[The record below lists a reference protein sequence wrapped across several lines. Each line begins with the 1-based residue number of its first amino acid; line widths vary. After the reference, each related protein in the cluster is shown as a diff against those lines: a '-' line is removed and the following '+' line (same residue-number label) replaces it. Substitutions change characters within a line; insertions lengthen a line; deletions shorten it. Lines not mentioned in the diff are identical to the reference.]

1 MSLLQLWGL
10 VRKSWMLMV
19 ASVLVGVAVAAGV
32 SLMQPTIYSATSTGY
47 VVAGNSST
55 VGDAVAGK
63 SLAAQKAGTY
73 LPLVQSRSVAER
85 VAEDLGLD
93 STGTVAGALK
103 GSTDGVIFRITATA
117 SSPELA
123 AKLADAAI
131 RATSVEA
138 NALET
143 LTLSGE
149 QTGSTVVRI
158 VPVELA
164 QTPTRPVSPNLPRN
178 FAIGLA
184 LGLMAGL
191 GLVVVRHT
199 LDRRV
204 RELSDAEQIAG
215 ASALGIV
222 PLAPELAGSVNL
234 TRDMGAAAEALRQL
248 RTNLRFVSV
257 DEPARVIVV
266 TSSNEGEGKS
276 TIAAHLASMLADSGQ
291 PTILVDADLR
301 RPVQADH
308 FEVDGLVGLTQ
319 VLAGSVELPD
329 VLVQTQQAGLQLLP
343 AGRIPPNPSELVG
356 SGRMATLLATLRE
369 THTVIVDAP
378 PLLSVTDPALLTVAS
393 DGAIVVINHGK
404 TLIEQLALAVHKLAQ
419 VDGRLLGVVLNMVPK
434 NDMGAATYGYGYGT
448 YTSSYYYKAE
458 EPGGTRRRRSDAP
471 RRAKRTQPQGAPS
484 PAPEELA
491 AAPQEVRV

>member
-1 MSLLQLWGL
+1 MSFLQLWGL
-10 VRKSWMLMV
+10 VRKGWMLLV
-19 ASVLVGVAVAAGV
+19 ACVLVGVAAAAGI
-32 SLMQPTIYSATSTGY
+32 SLLQPTLYTATSTGY
-47 VVAGNSST
+47 VVAGNSAT
-55 VGDAVAGK
+55 VGDAFAG
-63 SLAAQKAGTY
+63 SNLAAEKAGSY

-85 VAEDLGLD
+85 IASELGLG
-93 STGTVAGALK
+93 SIGEVVGSLQ
-103 GSTDGVIFRITATA
+103 GSTEGVIFRIRATA

-123 AKLADAAI
+123 AQLADAAI

-143 LTLSGE
+143 LTVSGE

-164 QTPTRPVSPNLPRN
+164 QTPSRPISPDLPRN
-178 FAIGLA
+178 FAIGIA

-191 GLVVVRHT
+191 GLIVARHT
-199 LDRRV
+199 LDRRIRQV
-204 RELSDAEQIAG
+204 ADAEQIAG

-266 TSSNEGEGKS
+266 TSSNEVEGKT

-308 FEVDGLVGLTQ
+308 FGVEGLVGLTQ
-319 VLAGSVELPD
+319 LLAGSVELAE
-329 VLVQTQQAGLQLLP
+329 VLVETGQPGLQLLP

-356 SGRMATLLATLRE
+356 SGRMATLLADLRE

-378 PLLSVTDPALLTVAS
+378 PLLPVTDAALLTVAS
-393 DGAIVVINHGK
+393 DGAIVVVHQGK
-404 TLIEQLALAVHKLAQ
+404 TRIEQLALAARKLEQ
-419 VDGRLLGVVLNMVPK
+419 VEGTLLGVVLNMVPK
-434 NDMGAATYGYGYGT
+434 NDLGAATFGYGYGS
-448 YTSSYYYKAE
+448 YTSSYYYQAD
-458 EPGGTRRRRSDAP
+458 EPGGARKRRSETP
-471 RRAKRTQPQGAPS
+471 KRAKRTQP
-484 PAPEELA
+484 PAVTPTSVADAARAAEEARL
-491 AAPQEVRV
+491 